1 MSTHPRI
8 NPFARRAAV
17 TGLAIV
23 GFITLVGAGMW
34 LAIYSARYIPP
45 AMSGLGA
52 AAVYLGSLLTPDH
65 APTLSVIP
73 SASTTIPFDNEIST
87 APAALSPNT
96 STTPIVPTPKA
107 APVTPGLATSNTY
120 QMGGGT
126 SSLIGLP
133 DLIVSIDAVGYL
145 ATSSV
150 ESFVTAT
157 SVPSGIRPAV
167 RFTVKNSGT
176 NIAGAWR
183 FSASIPTRTVYFY
196 QSPPQQALNPGDHI
210 EYTLGFD
217 QANTGANQ
225 MVSVTAN
232 FDHAVVESNTNNNSA
247 SAQLTILGP

>member
-1 MSTHPRI
+1 MSTQQI
-8 NPFARRAAV
+8 NPSARRAAV

-34 LAIYSARYIPP
+34 LAVYSARYIPP

-52 AAVYLGSLLTPDH
+52 AAVYLGALFTPDS
-65 APTLSVIP
+65 APALSVIP
-73 SASTTIPFDNEIST
+73 SASTTIPFDDEPST
-87 APAALSPNT
+87 MPVALSPNT
-96 STTPIVPTPKA
+96 PTAPIMPTPKT

-126 SSLIGLP
+126 PALIGLP
-133 DLIVSIDAVGYL
+133 DLIVSVDAVGYL

-183 FSASIPTRTVYFY
+183 FSASIPAQAVYIY
-196 QSPPQQALNPGDHI
+196 HSPLQQALNPGDNI

-217 QANTGANQ
+217 RANTGANQ
-225 MVSVTAN
+225 MFSVTAN